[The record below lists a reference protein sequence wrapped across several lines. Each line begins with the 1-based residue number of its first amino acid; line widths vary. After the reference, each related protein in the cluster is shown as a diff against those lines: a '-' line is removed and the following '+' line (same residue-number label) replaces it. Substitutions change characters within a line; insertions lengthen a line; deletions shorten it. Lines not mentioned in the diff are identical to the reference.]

1 VPTDRGQGSAMQP
14 FPFDTPN
21 EQDVDTVA
29 VGLLA
34 WAPVLRAAMGGG
46 ELWLALSH
54 DAVRQ
59 VLSDPRFSRQAAMG
73 PDAPVVM
80 RSAYD
85 PDVLTS
91 LDPPGHSRTRR
102 LMSRAFSPRMVDT
115 MAPRVA
121 EIVAGLLDDLDAH
134 GAPADLI
141 DLFAA
146 PLPIMVICE
155 LLGVPYADRAAIQDW
170 SRRLVPTTAYPPEE
184 ITAAAGELDGY
195 LAELVAAKRAAPTT
209 DLTSALIQAT
219 DEQGALTE
227 SELVKN
233 VRMLLV
239 GGHETTVNQLGN
251 SVLALFRHPDQLALL
266 RDRPEL
272 VTPAVE
278 ELLRYSRLIGSTLP
292 RVAVADVK
300 LGGQLIRTG
309 DGVIALTSAANV
321 DPRVFAAPDRLDI
334 TRGGSGQHL
343 SFGHGPHFCLGAHL
357 ARLELRTALTGL
369 LARFGKLTLA
379 VEESELR
386 WREGTPL
393 RSLHALP
400 VTW

>member
-1 VPTDRGQGSAMQP
+1 MQP

-21 EQDVDTVA
+21 NQDIDPVA
-29 VGLLA
+29 ARLLSQ
-34 WAPVLRAAMGGG
+34 APVVRAAMGGG
-46 ELWLALSH
+46 QVWLALSH
-54 DAVRQ
+54 EAARQ
-59 VLSDPRFSRQAAMG
+59 VLSDPRFSREAAMG
-73 PDAPVVM
+73 PNAPVVL

-91 LDPPGHSRTRR
+91 LDPPRHSRTRR
-102 LMSRAFSPRMVDT
+102 LMSRAFSPRMVEA
-115 MAPRVA
+115 MAPRVR

-170 SRRLVPTTAYPPEE
+170 SRRLLSTTAYPPEE
-184 ITAAAGELDGY
+184 IVAAAGQMDGY
-195 LAELVAAKRAAPTT
+195 LAELIAAKRAGPTA
-209 DLTSALIQAT
+209 DLTSALIQVT

-227 SELVKN
+227 TELVKN
-233 VRMLLV
+233 LRLLLV

-292 RVAVADVK
+292 RVAVADVE
-300 LGGQLIRTG
+300 LGGQLIRAG
-309 DGVIALTSAANV
+309 DGVIALTSSANV
-321 DPRVFAAPDRLDI
+321 DARVFAAPDRLDI
-334 TRGGSGQHL
+334 TRSGSAQHL
-343 SFGHGPHFCLGAHL
+343 AFGHGPHFCLGAHL
-357 ARLELRTALTGL
+357 ARLELRTALTSL
-369 LARFGKLTLA
+369 LARFRTLGPA

-393 RSLHALP
+393 RSLLALP